1 MEWYVSN
8 EGSEP
13 LGPLATDLV
22 ARGILAGKVPVTSLV
37 CAVGDSRWM
46 PLAAVP
52 EFGEALREVAPPPD
66 ATPPPPPLP
75 PPDTVQGASW
85 WVRYPNQ
92 QAMGPYPG
100 AAVLERLQS
109 GVLLPTVEVCR
120 VGDSAWTPAA
130 QELGFAAAV
139 AARVPRPDRGPDV
152 SSWASVKQPSV
163 VAATADP
170 PVGVPPTID
179 VVVLTLCFLG
189 ALLVGLATVSVVPFG
204 PPMVAALVYADA
216 WIAGVRRRPE
226 DRSLANMS
234 PLGWAMAVVLGCG
247 IALPF
252 YALVRRKYKT
262 RPGNPVLKALVYAGA
277 TGTVAVILALVLWV
291 AGVPVPWKQ
300 PTGEQSENPA
310 SIALQSIPAGTAS
323 MSASRLLMTCPPKS
337 WSDLRAEAKASW
349 TEEQKYRWTR
359 RECGD
364 LEVGYKFFPAGQHTE
379 EHFVLILSYPHRGK
393 RAAAVMKEAV
403 DALFP
408 HLGQPSM
415 SVGACEP
422 AQQAKAE
429 VAQLGPSALNEFVSI
444 ISEQG
449 GYRGAVFQEQGVRI
463 NVTPGSGARD
473 TRRPNRVS
481 ITFSDNDRPEL
492 TIYPPIPWDAT
503 APCKLQ
509 SSL

>member
-1 MEWYVSN
+1 MQWYVSN

-22 ARGILAGKVPVTSLV
+22 ERGILAGKVPVTSLV

-52 EFGEALREVAPPPD
+52 EFAEALREVAPPPD

-252 YALVRRKYKT
+252 YALVRRKYRT
-262 RPGNPVLKALVYAGA
+262 RPGNPVLKVMVFIVALVPVCLLAA
-277 TGTVAVILALVLWV
+277 LALWIVLPSGWQNGWATSTNPVSV
-291 AGVPVPWKQ
+291 ALDPQ
-300 PTGEQSENPA
+300 A
-310 SIALQSIPAGTAS
+310 A
-323 MSASRLLMTCPPKS
+323 
-337 WSDLRAEAKASW
+337 
-349 TEEQKYRWTR
+349 
-359 RECGD
+359 
-364 LEVGYKFFPAGQHTE
+364 
-379 EHFVLILSYPHRGK
+379 GK
-393 RAAAVMKEAV
+393 REVFSDDESPECVIAKKRTAAV
-403 DALFP
+403 
-408 HLGQPSM
+408 
-415 SVGACEP
+415 CEGSSRI
-422 AQQAKAE
+422 AKDF
-429 VAQLGPSALNEFVSI
+429 GGRTPVS
-444 ISEQG
+444 SEEWIDC
-449 GYRGAVFQEQGVRI
+449 YTRAKRI
-463 NVTPGSGARD
+463 F
-473 TRRPNRVS
+473 
-481 ITFSDNDRPEL
+481 IDNQVQ
-492 TIYPPIPWDAT
+492 T
-503 APCKLQ
+503 APMGEAAKFAKCFR
-509 SSL
+509 